1 MREQPFSVI
10 LICRK
15 RLGYSQ
21 LQIGICH
28 ILELNTNRYSCC
40 SAASPHLV

>member
-21 LQIGICH
+21 LQIEIYRRIARW
-28 ILELNTNRYSCC
+28 IL
-40 SAASPHLV
+40 